1 MQTLIE
7 LAPLAAFFGVWAFTD
22 IYIATAV
29 LMGAMV
35 LLLGWDWL
43 STRKIPSMHLVS
55 AVLVWVFG
63 AATLILHDV
72 RFIQWKAT
80 VFYWLTALAVAGSVW
95 IGRITLLERLLAGAL
110 PEGTAVPPNRWRTAS
125 LIYAVFYL
133 VLGAVNLWVAYNLSE
148 TAWVVFKSWIAV
160 PLIFV
165 FTAALMF
172 WLLNGQAAKEP
183 A

>member
-7 LAPLAAFFGVWAFTD
+7 LAPLAAFFGVWAATD

-35 LLLGWDWL
+35 LLLAWDWL
-43 STRKIPSMHLVS
+43 STRKIPSMHLLS
-55 AVLVWVFG
+55 AILVWIFG

-80 VFYWLTALAVAGSVW
+80 VFYWLVALAVAGSLW
-95 IGRITLLERLLAGAL
+95 IGKMTLLERFLGAAL
-110 PEGTAVPPNRWRTAS
+110 PEGTSVPSGRWRVS
-125 LIYAVFYL
+125 SMIYAAFYL

-160 PLIFV
+160 PLIFA
-165 FTAALMF
+165 FTAGLMF
-172 WLLNGQAAKEP
+172 WLLSGQAAKEST
-183 A
+183 